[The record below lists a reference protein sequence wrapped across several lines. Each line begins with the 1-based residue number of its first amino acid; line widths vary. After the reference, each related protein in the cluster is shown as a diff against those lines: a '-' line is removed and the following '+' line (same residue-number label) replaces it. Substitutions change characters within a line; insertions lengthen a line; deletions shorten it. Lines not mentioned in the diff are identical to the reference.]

1 MKLKFIDAFKSN
13 PKEWLLEHALHII
26 LILMIIFIIVL
37 NPRFLNIVNLRN
49 ILSQSSFR
57 VIAALGIGGLLITQG
72 NDLSGGRQIGLAA
85 CIAASLLQITTY
97 VSRMY
102 QDLPSLP
109 VWIPILIVCAVGAV
123 IGLLNGIVVAVFKVT
138 PFIATL
144 GMQLIVYGAVSMYV
158 DRPPLGAQPI
168 GSLNNEFLSF
178 GTGGFFPD
186 QWYRIPYVLLYAI
199 VVIIIVYILW
209 NYTRLGKNMYA
220 IGGNPEAAQVSG
232 VNIVTNTIAMY
243 VIASVLF
250 AFAGSIVAAQT
261 GSATNNT
268 GNGYELDAIAACVV
282 GGVSF
287 AGGIGTVQGVVV
299 GVLLFQL
306 IAYGLVF
313 IKVNPYWQNIIKG
326 LIIIIAVA
334 IDGRKYLKKK

>member
-1 MKLKFIDAFKSN
+1 MQVKFIESLKTN

-26 LILMIIFIIVL
+26 LILMIVVIIFI
-37 NPRFLNIVNLRN
+37 NPRFLNIINLRN

-72 NDLSGGRQIGLAA
+72 NDLSAGRQIGLAA
-85 CIAASLLQITTY
+85 CISASLLQITTY

-102 QDLPSLP
+102 QSLPSLP
-109 VWIPILIVCAVGAV
+109 IWVPILIVCAVGAV
-123 IGLLNGIVVAVFKVT
+123 VGLLNGIVVAVFKVT

-144 GMQLIVYGAVSMYV
+144 GMQLIVYGTVSMYV

-168 GSLNNEFLSF
+168 GSLNPNFLSF
-178 GTGGFFPD
+178 GTGGFFPTE
-186 QWYRIPYVLLYAI
+186 WYRIPFVLIYAI
-199 VVIIIVYILW
+199 AVIIIIYVIW

-232 VNIVTNTIAMY
+232 VNIITNTMAMY
-243 VIASVLF
+243 VIASMLF

-287 AGGIGTVQGVVV
+287 SGGIGTVQGVVA
-299 GVLLFQL
+299 GVLLFQV

-326 LIIIIAVA
+326 LIIIGAVA